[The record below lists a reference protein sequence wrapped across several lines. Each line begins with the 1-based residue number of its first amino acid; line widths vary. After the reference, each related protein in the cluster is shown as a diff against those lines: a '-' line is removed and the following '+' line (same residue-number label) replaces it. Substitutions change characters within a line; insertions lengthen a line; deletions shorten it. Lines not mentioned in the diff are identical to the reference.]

1 MKLVAQVNV
10 DTIYFLQ
17 YKGEGGGGYM
27 KNIAKQY
34 NLLNF
39 PYR

>member
-1 MKLVAQVNV
+1 MKLAAQVNV

-17 YKGEGGGGYM
+17 YKGEGGGYM
-27 KNIAKQY
+27 TNIAKQY